1 LILTSS
7 RDPKTVRITL
17 VVLALLMSACTPS
30 TTGSEPSTTS
40 TSAGAS
46 SSAPT
51 TGESAMELVVSSDQ
65 LTPGTYTRSDFTPRV
80 TFAISGEWY
89 AVQTAPGFFDVQRDV
104 GSPDV
109 IAVQFANVEAA
120 YGVEGDA
127 VPLASAADATAVIES
142 NPDLTVLDTSESR
155 MSGHDGYVVEVENAT
170 QAPAMVL
177 HGPPGALSIDEGR
190 RLWIAFFDAGD
201 GVLAIMVGG
210 SAQRWEEALLA
221 AEPLLETVTIGE

>member
-1 LILTSS
+1 MIPNSS
-7 RDPKTVRITL
+7 RDPKQVLFTL
-17 VVLALLMSACTPS
+17 VVAGVLISACTPAN
-30 TTGSEPSTTS
+30 PSSGPSPTS
-40 TSAGAS
+40 TEPVAS
-46 SSAPT
+46 SSTPT
-51 TGESAMELVVSSDQ
+51 ASDSAIELEVSSDR

-104 GSPDV
+104 GSPDD

-120 YGVEGDA
+120 YGAEGEA

-142 NPDLTVLDTSESR
+142 NPDLTVLGTSESR
-155 MSGHDGYVVEVENAT
+155 MSGHDGFVVEVENAGR
-170 QAPAMVL
+170 APAMVL
-177 HGPPGALSIDEGR
+177 HGPPGALSIDAGR

-210 SAQRWEEALLA
+210 SAERWEEALLA

>member
-1 LILTSS
+1 LILTSG

-17 VVLALLMSACTPS
+17 VVLALLTGACTSS
-30 TTGSEPSTTS
+30 TPGSEPPTTAAP
-40 TSAGAS
+40 TSA
-46 SSAPT
+46 PP
-51 TGESAMELVVSSDQ
+51 TGESVRELVVSSDQ
-65 LTPGTYTRSDFTPRV
+65 LTPGIYTRGDFTPRV

-120 YGVEGDA
+120 YGAEGDA

-142 NPDLTVLDTSESR
+142 NPDLTVLGTSESR
-155 MSGHDGYVVEVENAT
+155 MSGHDGFVVEVENAT

-177 HGPPGALSIDEGR
+177 HGSPGALSIDEGR

-221 AEPLLETVTIGE
+221 AEPLLETVTFGE